1 MWVFPQKLHEKCNN
15 NSFIFPDILPA
26 CLVEIF
32 RTELQIYYLEFLIH
46 DHHSLVHISS
56 FSSAETIRFLKI
68 SLGFTFYT
76 IPYTFTPIHTQIIVY
91 APALNYDSSYTV
103 YTVRTGLLTFA
114 QVRLPLSA
122 LAGSVV
128 WLLAGRANLLAACHR

>member
-1 MWVFPQKLHEKCNN
+1 MWVFPQKHLEKCNN
-15 NSFIFPDILPA
+15 NSFIFPDILPS

-32 RTELQIYYLEFLIH
+32 RTALHIYYLEFLIH
-46 DHHSLVHISS
+46 DHHRLVHISS

-76 IPYTFTPIHTQIIVY
+76 IRYTFTPIHTQFIVY
-91 APALNYDSSYTV
+91 APALNYDSGYTV

-128 WLLAGRANLLAACHR
+128 RRLAGRANLLAASHR

>member
-1 MWVFPQKLHEKCNN
+1 MWVFPQKHLEICNN
-15 NSFIFPDILPA
+15 NSFTFPDILSSYR
-26 CLVEIF
+26 VEIF
-32 RTELQIYYLEFLIH
+32 RTALHIYYLEFLIY
-46 DHHSLVHISS
+46 DHHRLVHIPS

-103 YTVRTGLLTFA
+103 YTLRTELLTFA
-114 QVRLPLSA
+114 QVRLPLLA
-122 LAGSVV
+122 LVWSVV
-128 WLLAGRANLLAACHR
+128 RRLSGSANLLAASHR